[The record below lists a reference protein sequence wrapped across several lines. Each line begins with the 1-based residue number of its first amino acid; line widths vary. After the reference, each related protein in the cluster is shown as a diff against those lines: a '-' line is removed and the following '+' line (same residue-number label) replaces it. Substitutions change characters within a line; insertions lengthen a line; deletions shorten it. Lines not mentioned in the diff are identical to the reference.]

1 MKTNRNR
8 KYALRGTAVLL
19 LSVLLISLFA
29 LSACG
34 KKSPGIP
41 DETGPASSA
50 GGAGTAKDPTDPTV
64 EERVKAYDFTLTDQY
79 GTEHKLSDYQG
90 QVIFLNFWATWCP
103 PCKQEMPDI
112 EGLYNDHGMN
122 GKDLVILAVAYP
134 DEDGSASAQRE
145 MDVEG
150 IKAFLHENNYTFP
163 VLMDTKG
170 QVFNQYQISGL
181 PTTYMIDHQGYFIG
195 YVQGALAREL
205 MDRFVND
212 ALNAMGH

>member
-1 MKTNRNR
+1 M
-8 KYALRGTAVLL
+8 VLFM
-19 LSVLLISLFA
+19 SVLFISLFA
-29 LSACG
+29 LSACA
-34 KKSPGIP
+34 KKNPGIP
-41 DETGPASSA
+41 GESIPATSGDSVETEGDSA
-50 GGAGTAKDPTDPTV
+50 DPNE

-79 GTEHKLSDYQG
+79 GTEHKLSDYEG

-112 EGLYNDHGMN
+112 EDLYNDHGMN
-122 GKDLVILAVAYP
+122 QRDLVILAVAYP
-134 DEDGSASAQRE
+134 DEDGSSSAQRE

-150 IKAFLHENNYTFP
+150 IKAFLLENNYTFP

-181 PTTYMIDHQGYFIG
+181 PTTYLIDHQGYFIG

-205 MDRFVND
+205 MDHFVND